1 MTMDPS
7 VMSTHSGLHTVTF
20 AFAVRL
26 SCSFT
31 LYWWN
36 QVAILSDEVL
46 HWASASLCAGTMH
59 LKISQ
64 ETGPCLIFIVI
75 SNIGYLASYGVFRG
89 GGVNCELS
97 VMIFDNVK
105 VVSYYLCHS
114 PLWGND
120 IMPKWNCFFCKTLV
134 LTS

>member
-1 MTMDPS
+1 MKCCTGP
-7 VMSTHSGLHTVTF
+7 L
-20 AFAVRL
+20 
-26 SCSFT
+26 
-31 LYWWN
+31 
-36 QVAILSDEVL
+36 
-46 HWASASLCAGTMH
+46 H

-105 VVSYYLCHS
+105 VVSYYLWSCAIHLCGVMTLCQNEIVFFVK
-114 PLWGND
+114 LW
-120 IMPKWNCFFCKTLV
+120 
-134 LTS
+134 S

>member
-1 MTMDPS
+1 VGAFIHSPS
-7 VMSTHSGLHTVTF
+7 
-20 AFAVRL
+20 
-26 SCSFT
+26 
-31 LYWWN
+31 
-36 QVAILSDEVL
+36 
-46 HWASASLCAGTMH
+46 
-59 LKISQ
+59 
-64 ETGPCLIFIVI
+64 VI

-120 IMPKWNCFFCKTLV
+120 IMPK
-134 LTS
+134 

>member
-1 MTMDPS
+1 MKCCTGP
-7 VMSTHSGLHTVTF
+7 L
-20 AFAVRL
+20 
-26 SCSFT
+26 
-31 LYWWN
+31 
-36 QVAILSDEVL
+36 
-46 HWASASLCAGTMH
+46 H

-114 PLWGND
+114 PLWGNA
-120 IMPKWNCFFCKTLV
+120 IMLNEIVFCKTLV
-134 LTS
+134 LRS